1 MHLAGIAS
9 SPSGWSRLAAG
20 QIGYHTRMV
29 TGAHEGGDPLL
40 TTINDP
46 DDLRM
51 LSLEQL
57 PALAEELREYLV
69 DSVSRSG
76 GHLAAGLGAVELTL
90 ALHYALDTPQDRL
103 VWDVGHQCYAHKVLT
118 GRRRELPRI
127 RQAGGPAGFPVR
139 DESPYDA
146 FGAGHSSTSIS
157 AALGMALA
165 QRAGCGPRR
174 RCVAVIG
181 DGGLSAGEALEGLNH
196 AGDVGAD
203 LLVVLNDNE
212 MSISENVGA
221 LSNYL
226 TRLLSEPIAGQLRR
240 GARDVLRRLPP
251 VHELARRT
259 EGHVKGLLA
268 PATLF
273 EELGFHYFGPVDGH
287 NVEGLVRVLRNLRDQ
302 PGPRLLHVVTRKGKG
317 YGPAEA
323 DPISYH
329 GVSRFDPSQ
338 GLQKKQA
345 GRLNYTGVFSR
356 WICHAAAAD
365 SRVVAITP
373 AMREGSGL
381 VDYAR
386 HHPERFFDVG
396 IAEQHAVTLAAGLAC
411 EGTRPVVAIYSTF
424 LQRAYDQLL
433 HDVALQRLP
442 VLFAV
447 DRAGIVGAD
456 GATHQGAYDLSYLR
470 CVPDLT
476 VMAPGDEAECWRM
489 LATGLALD
497 GPSAVRYPR
506 GSGAGAALPEDL
518 EPLPVGRGEVRRRGG
533 SGVALLA
540 FGALLPEAEAAGAE
554 LDATVVNMRFV
565 KPLDEALVRQLAA
578 EHHHLVTVEE
588 NVVAGGAGSAVAECL
603 ARLGDRTPV
612 THLGLP
618 DRPIL
623 HGERAEQLA
632 ELGLDA
638 AGLQRSVAALQAGQ
652 GGGGRRRSG

>member
-1 MHLAGIAS
+1 MTMGTHDEDKVLLSAID
-9 SPSGWSRLAAG
+9 
-20 QIGYHTRMV
+20 
-29 TGAHEGGDPLL
+29 DPE
-40 TTINDP
+40 
-46 DDLRM
+46 DLRR
-51 LSLEQL
+51 LPLERL
-57 PALAEELREYLV
+57 PAVAQEMRDYLV
-69 DSVSRSG
+69 ESVSQSG

-90 ALHYALDTPQDRL
+90 ALHYALDTPRDRL

-118 GRRRELPRI
+118 GRRSQLPRI

-146 FGAGHSSTSIS
+146 FGVGHSSTSIS

-165 QRAGCGPRR
+165 ERAGGEHR
-174 RCVAVIG
+174 RCAAIIG
-181 DGGLSAGEALEGLNH
+181 DGGLSAGEALEALNH
-196 AGDVGAD
+196 AGDVKAD

-226 TRLLSEPIAGQLRR
+226 TRLLSEPLAGQLRR
-240 GARDVLRRLPP
+240 GARDMLRYLPP
-251 VHELARRT
+251 IHELARRT

-317 YGPAEA
+317 YAPAEE

-329 GVSRFDPSQ
+329 GVSCFDPAR
-338 GLQKKQA
+338 GLTKGAASK
-345 GRLNYTGVFSR
+345 LNYTDVFSR
-356 WICHAAAAD
+356 WVCRAACTD
-365 SRVVAITP
+365 ERVVAITP

-381 VDYAR
+381 VEYAR
-386 HHPERFFDVG
+386 RFPERYFDVG

-411 EGTRPVVAIYSTF
+411 EGARPVVAIYSTF
-424 LQRAYDQLL
+424 LQRAYDQVI

-456 GATHQGAYDLSYLR
+456 GATHQGTYDLSYLR
-470 CVPDLT
+470 CIPDLT
-476 VMAPGDEAECWRM
+476 VMAPADEAECWRM
-489 LATGLALD
+489 LATGLTLD
-497 GPSAVRYPR
+497 GAAAVRYPR
-506 GSGAGAALPEDL
+506 GTGPGVALPDDM
-518 EPLPVGRGEVRRRGG
+518 EPVPVGRAEVRREGG

-540 FGALLPEAEAAGAE
+540 FGALLPVAEAVGEE
-554 LDATVVNMRFV
+554 LDVTVVNMRFV
-565 KPLDEALVRQLAA
+565 KPLDEALLRRLAG
-578 EHHHLVTVEE
+578 EHRHLVTLEE
-588 NVVAGGAGSAVAECL
+588 NVIAGGAGSGVAECL
-603 ARLGDRTPV
+603 SSAGVHTPV

-618 DRPIL
+618 DAPVH
-623 HGERAEQLA
+623 HGARGDILA
-632 ELGLDA
+632 EHGLDRDGVRRTVQ
-638 AGLQRSVAALQAGQ
+638 GLLQQ
-652 GGGGRRRSG
+652 S